1 MTPGQP
7 QNTPDRRPVAGLRPL
22 RQALLLA
29 TSLFLF
35 AGCGQ
40 QGSTPPAEPRSGE
53 TASGATL
60 PLPDFTALVR
70 KQGPAVVNISSTK
83 TIKGSIPFPAIP
95 GLSSDAP
102 LYELLRRF
110 GLADMPPQAL
120 YSQSRGSGFIIDRE
134 GHILTNSHVVEDAD
148 EVIVGLTD
156 KREFK
161 AKIVGIDQRSDV
173 ALLKISAKNLPV
185 AQIGDPSRL
194 DVGEWVIAIG
204 APFGF
209 ANSVTQGIVSAKGR
223 DLPGQ
228 DLVPFIQ
235 TDVAINPG
243 SSGGPLFNLN
253 GEVVGINAQIF
264 SQSGGSMGISFAIPI
279 DVAMKVKEQLL
290 KNGSVQRGKLGV
302 AVQEVSA
309 DLAESFGLEKARGA
323 LISALEKGGP
333 AERAGLSAGD
343 IVLALDGREIASPA
357 EFSRFISET
366 VPGQKIRIRLWR
378 NGAASELVA
387 KLADASVATQER
399 KASKSGGQ
407 EPDRRGLS
415 LRDLSPAERRAQQ
428 SEGTVIVDSVEG
440 LAALSGIQPGDIILA
455 INHTPVSDT
464 RQLHGLLAKAGKR
477 VALLIQRDA
486 TTKIFISL
494 SLGK

>member
-1 MTPGQP
+1 MKPGQP
-7 QNTPDRRPVAGLRPL
+7 RNTLDWRPTPR
-22 RQALLLA
+22 ALLLA
-29 TSLFLF
+29 ASLALF

-40 QGSTPPAEPRSGE
+40 RISTAPAEARPGE
-53 TASGATL
+53 TSSGAAL

-70 KQGPAVVNISSTK
+70 QQGPAVVNISSTK
-83 TIKGSIPFPAIP
+83 TVKGSIPFPAIP
-95 GLSSDAP
+95 GLSPEAP
-102 LYELLRRF
+102 LYELFRRF

-120 YSQSRGSGFIIDRE
+120 YSQSRGAGFIIDRE
-134 GHILTNSHVVEDAD
+134 GHILTNSHVVEGAD

-156 KREFK
+156 RREFK
-161 AKIVGIDQRSDV
+161 ARIVGIDERSDV
-173 ALLKISAKNLPV
+173 ALLRISAQNLPV
-185 AQIGDPSRL
+185 ARIGDPSRL
-194 DVGEWVIAIG
+194 EVGEWVIAIG

-228 DLVPFIQ
+228 DIVPFIQ

-279 DVAMKVKEQLL
+279 DVAMKVKEQLR
-290 KNGSVQRGKLGV
+290 KNGSVRRGKLGV
-302 AVQEVSA
+302 AVQEVSS

-357 EFSRFISET
+357 ELSRFIAET
-366 VPGQKIRIRLWR
+366 IPGQKIRIGLWR
-378 NGAASELVA
+378 NRAAIELVA
-387 KLADASVATQER
+387 RLDDARGATPE
-399 KASKSGGQ
+399 KTPGSEGK
-407 EPDRRGLS
+407 ETDRLGLS
-415 LRDLSPAERRAQQ
+415 LRDLGPAERRAQQ
-428 SEGTVIVDSVEG
+428 SEGTVVVDAVEG

-455 INHTPVSDT
+455 INNTPVSGT
-464 RQLHGLLAKAGKR
+464 EQLRGLLAKAGKR
-477 VALLIQRDA
+477 AALLVQRDA
-486 TTKIFISL
+486 TSRIFIAL

>member
-1 MTPGQP
+1 MKPGQR
-7 QNTPDRRPVAGLRPL
+7 QGTAGTPDRLRP
-22 RQALLLA
+22 RWQALLLA
-29 TSLFLF
+29 VSLILF
-35 AGCGQ
+35 AGCGERV
-40 QGSTPPAEPRSGE
+40 STPPAEPRSAE
-53 TASGATL
+53 TASRAAL

-70 KQGPAVVNISSTK
+70 NQGPAVVNISSTK
-83 TIKGSIPFPAIP
+83 TVMGSIPFPAIP
-95 GLSSDAP
+95 GLTPEAP
-102 LYELLRRF
+102 LYELFRRF
-110 GLADMPPQAL
+110 GLVDTPPQAL

-134 GHILTNSHVVEDAD
+134 GHILTNSHVVENAD

-156 KREFK
+156 KRELK
-161 AKIVGIDQRSDV
+161 AKIVGIDERSDV
-173 ALLKISAKNLPV
+173 ALLKISAGNLPV

-194 DVGEWVIAIG
+194 EVGEWVIAIG

-223 DLPGQ
+223 SLPGQ
-228 DLVPFIQ
+228 DVVPFIQ

-290 KNGSVQRGKLGV
+290 KNGSVRRGKLGI
-302 AVQEVSA
+302 AVQELSS

-323 LISALEKGGP
+323 LVSALEKGGP

-357 EFSRFISET
+357 ELSRFIAET
-366 VPGQKIRIRLWR
+366 IPGQKIRIRLWR
-378 NGAASELVA
+378 NRAAIELVA
-387 KLADASVATQER
+387 SLDDARAATQE
-399 KASKSGGQ
+399 KTSKPGGR
-407 EPDRRGLS
+407 ESSRLGLS
-415 LRDLSPAERRAQQ
+415 LHDLSPAERRAQQ

-440 LAALSGIQPGDIILA
+440 LAVLSGIQPGDIILA
-455 INHTPVSDT
+455 INNTPVSDT
-464 RQLHGLLAKAGKR
+464 KQLHGLLAKAGKR
-477 VALLIQRDA
+477 AALLIQRDT
-486 TTKIFISL
+486 TTKIFIAL
-494 SLGK
+494 PLGQ